1 MVVGEPHAARKGGAR
16 KVAMIGGVV
25 ALLGVGVVAIKTV
38 TSDSASGGAP
48 SPEAA
53 MTAMLDA
60 ISDEDPLA
68 MLDLLDPAEVGVIGD
83 AVKQVRDALTG
94 AATDSGLGQI
104 VKNRDAG
111 TLDPNDLVPG
121 FQITFSGVN
130 TSAESLGDNFTRV
143 NLDRLSADWTF
154 DAQQFE
160 SVVDVQQLT
169 DDNDAS
175 LSDESGSF
183 DEQDIT
189 ENMYGYESQ
198 ITEPFFVMKKI
209 DGGWYISLVLTGL
222 ETTRLENNID
232 DEPEWGDLGDASDY
246 GAASPE
252 QATESM
258 INSVLDLD
266 FKGVVELLPPERYDS
281 LYRYR
286 RVFRSES
293 GTNLDTTVSVAPNDV
308 VRDDRGSLLPLTGTS
323 ISVTSYSDYDT
334 SYEKVDVQF
343 DNDCVS
349 VNTENY
355 DEYYGE
361 TNYGDSETC
370 LRDLRDLADALDE
383 AGIDS
388 GWVDNIKVDGGF
400 WINVTEV
407 GGRWF
412 VDPIASVSAY
422 ASLISDAAAK

>member
-1 MVVGEPHAARKGGAR
+1 
-16 KVAMIGGVV
+16 MIGGVV
-25 ALLGVGVVAIKTV
+25 ALLGVGVVAVKAV
-38 TSDSASGGAP
+38 TDSSSGGAA

-60 ISDEDPLA
+60 ISNEDPLA
-68 MLDLLDPAEVGVIGD
+68 LLDVIDPAEVGVIGD
-83 AVKQVRDALTG
+83 AVKQVRDAFTG
-94 AATDSGLGQI
+94 ADKDSGLGQI
-104 VKNRDAG
+104 VQNRDAG

-121 FQITFSGVN
+121 FQITFSDVE
-130 TSAESLGDNFTRV
+130 TSTESLGDNFTRV
-143 NLDRLSADWTF
+143 NLDRVSADWTF

-160 SVVDVQQLT
+160 SVIDVRQLVD
-169 DDNDAS
+169 DSDAS

-189 ENMYGYESQ
+189 DNLYGYDSE
-198 ITEPFFVMKKI
+198 ITEPFFVMKKV
-209 DGGWYISLVLTGL
+209 DSGWYVSLVLTGF
-222 ETTRLENNID
+222 ETTRLGNNID
-232 DEPEWGDLGDASDY
+232 EEPEWGDLGDASDY

-266 FKGVVELLPPERYDS
+266 VQGVVEMLPPGRYES

-293 GTNLDTTVSVAPNDV
+293 GTNLDATVSVAPNDV
-308 VRDDRGSLLPLTGTS
+308 VRDDRGTLLPLTGTS
-323 ISVTSYSDYDT
+323 ISVTSYNDYDT
-334 SYEKVDVQF
+334 SYEKVDVQL
-343 DNDCVS
+343 DDDCIS
-349 VNTENY
+349 VQTESY

-361 TNYGDSETC
+361 TNYDDSETC
-370 LRDLRDLADALDE
+370 LRDLRDLADVLDE

-388 GWVDNIKVDGGF
+388 SWVDSINFDGGF
-400 WINVTEV
+400 WINVEEA

-412 VDPIASVSAY
+412 VDPIATVSAY
-422 ASLISDAAAK
+422 ASLISDAVAK